1 MNHMDLADHNLKAL
15 EYVETT
21 SRSTFQI
28 MIYITLDMKIL
39 EGKIWLIGTII
50 Y

>member
-1 MNHMDLADHNLKAL
+1 MAFSMIVDHMDLVNHNLKAL

-28 MIYITLDMKIL
+28 MIYITLDIKIL
-39 EGKIWLIGTII
+39 EGKIW
-50 Y
+50 